1 MTNKEALQSLT
12 EYDNN
17 NLLEKI
23 LLDRGVTTSS
33 TYSAGNSK
41 TIDLCASD
49 LYGVLVG
56 HPELKEGS
64 MLIKYDAI
72 QLRAMSKE
80 ILRKYGLDAVTGS
93 SHLSSGNALW

>member
-33 TYSAGNSK
+33 IYSPGNSK

-49 LYGVLVG
+49 LYGVLAG

-80 ILRKYGLDAVTGS
+80 ILRKYGSDAVTGS

>member
-12 EYDNN
+12 EYSND

-33 TYSAGNSK
+33 TYTADDAQ

-49 LYGVLVG
+49 LYGVLAG

-64 MLIKYDAI
+64 LLIKYNAV
-72 QLRAMSKE
+72 QLRAMQKE
-80 ILRKYGLDAVTGS
+80 ILRKYGLNPIIVT
-93 SHLSSGNALW
+93 SHFADGNSLW